1 MERSKIRDTDNLRT
15 FYLARFFIE
24 FLLLVRQKAADS
36 KEKEKQNGHANG
48 HGELAAND
56 ELALGLVADLAEMDS
71 VRWVFARLRL
81 TMEDRVGFHGVARTS
96 MRLTRSSLQ
105 RGTSLCG
112 MFYPNRELDLRSDDF
127 RDPGLTLPAPAHRRH
142 GDISG

>member
-105 RGTSLCG
+105 RGTS
-112 MFYPNRELDLRSDDF
+112 FKRVWNV
-127 RDPGLTLPAPAHRRH
+127 LPK
-142 GDISG
+142 S